1 MQTTE
6 QEIQAL
12 ASLCNKYGLSAD
24 ELAAGIAAGLSPQ
37 ETRVCKRMHVQPADY
52 AANKATPDPL
62 GDAIAAAHV
71 AEGMAHGNRLLGRD

>member
-1 MQTTE
+1 MDTTS

-12 ASLCNKYGLSAD
+12 AQLCNRYGLTGD

-37 ETRVCKRMHVQPADY
+37 ETRVCKRMNISPEGY

-71 AEGMAHGNRLLGRD
+71 AEGMAHGQRLLGKA